1 MKYRLFL
8 AFLGFSIATPAGATS
23 LPPSVNFGL
32 HLARL
37 DTSLRNGQQD
47 ITTTVKQIGI
57 ASIDLSQ
64 ENLQPGLAIG
74 YAYVSDSDQAV
85 TAGME
90 LQGFFLAPSL
100 RGALF
105 DSRLLS
111 GTLTA
116 TYLYQRV
123 KDSNADRSVT
133 MEWQQP
139 QLDLDV
145 NCHVSRQINL
155 LLGAQ
160 YGRAD
165 VDETVTGDVEQTLTL
180 KTGPTLGYRAGV
192 EIELGGEGQVGMY
205 LYRAISDGVELYF
218 QRQF

>member
-8 AFLGFSIATPAGATS
+8 AFLGFSITTPAGATS
-23 LPPSVNFGL
+23 LPPSLSFGL
-32 HLARL
+32 HLTRL

-74 YAYVSDSDQAV
+74 YAYISDSDQPV
-85 TAGME
+85 TAGMV
-90 LQGFFLAPSL
+90 LQGFFIAPSL
-100 RGALF
+100 RGVLF
-105 DSRLLS
+105 DNRLLS

-116 TYLYQRV
+116 TYLYQWV
-123 KDSNADRSVT
+123 KDSNADRSVR

-145 NCHVSRQINL
+145 KCHISRQINL
-155 LLGAQ
+155 LVGAQ

-165 VDETVTGDVEQTLTL
+165 VDETVTGNVEQTLTL

-192 EIELGGEGQVGMY
+192 EVEVGGEGQIGIY